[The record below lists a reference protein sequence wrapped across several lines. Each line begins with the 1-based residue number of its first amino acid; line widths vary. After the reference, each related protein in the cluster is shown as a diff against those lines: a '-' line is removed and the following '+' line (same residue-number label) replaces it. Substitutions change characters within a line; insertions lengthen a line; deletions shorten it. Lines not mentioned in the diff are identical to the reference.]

1 MKIGIIGNGF
11 VGKATTLFT
20 RLPEAEL
27 VPCDPEVDT
36 PADAA
41 SASASA
47 SASAFTPFTRN
58 NAKQVRRLREINEIQ
73 VMTYDIRPEA
83 CFPKGATLADLDR
96 ECDILFFCL
105 PTPLYHDGS
114 CYTKIL
120 EESISKCK
128 NPFKVIRSTVPVG
141 FSLQQGCYFMPEFLT
156 EANWAND
163 FKTAKKWVVGIP
175 GVGTGTDTQFKHRMH
190 ELITTSQKNGSIDNN
205 ELVFC
210 STNEA
215 EMLKLTKNCF
225 LSAKVSIMNEIYD
238 FCQSTKTNY
247 TKVIEMAKDD
257 ARMGTSHF
265 SVPGPDGNRGFGG
278 TCFPKDTHSIY
289 YQMVKH
295 RVNSIVFPAVLT
307 RNDTLDRSSREW
319 SNDVWRTTV
328 PLQKGVKVIVVFDAG
343 YGKRADTDT
352 DTDTDTNTTNNNTYM
367 SNYLTNICIEKLS
380 QGHFIILITPN
391 SNNPSLYN
399 AVLRSND
406 RFIVKTHDITKP
418 IFMPKVDE
426 IYYAGYNNDNTPHHS
441 RVINE
446 LSSITRVIELWT
458 QHANSCLYV
467 IKPYAHDHDHAHD
480 QYSGRPS
487 INYTKIFEESCTENT
502 GRLVILF

>member
-1 MKIGIIGNGF
+1 
-11 VGKATTLFT
+11 
-20 RLPEAEL
+20 
-27 VPCDPEVDT
+27 
-36 PADAA
+36 
-41 SASASA
+41 
-47 SASAFTPFTRN
+47 
-58 NAKQVRRLREINEIQ
+58 
-73 VMTYDIRPEA
+73 
-83 CFPKGATLADLDR
+83 
-96 ECDILFFCL
+96 
-105 PTPLYHDGS
+105 
-114 CYTKIL
+114 
-120 EESISKCK
+120 
-128 NPFKVIRSTVPVG
+128 
-141 FSLQQGCYFMPEFLT
+141 MPEFLT

-175 GVGTGTDTQFKHRMH
+175 DPGAGAHTDTDTDTDAQFKRRMH
-190 ELITTSQKNGSIDNN
+190 ELITASQKNGSIDNS

-238 FCQSTKTNY
+238 FCQSTNTNY

-265 SVPGPDGNRGFGG
+265 SVPGPDGKRGFGG

-289 YQMVKH
+289 CQMEKH
-295 RVNSIVFPAVLT
+295 GVNSIVFPAVLT

-328 PLQKGVKVIVVFDAG
+328 PLQKGARVIVVFDAG
-343 YGKRADTDT
+343 YCKDAGTGNKSM
-352 DTDTDTNTTNNNTYM
+352 YM
-367 SNYLTNICIEKLS
+367 SNYLTNICVEKLS

-391 SNNPSLYN
+391 SNNPSLDN
-399 AVLRSND
+399 AVLLSNN

-426 IYYAGYNNDNTPHHS
+426 IYYAGYNNDNNHHQS

-467 IKPYAHDHDHAHD
+467 IKPYGHGHDHDHDHD
-480 QYSGRPS
+480 QSSGCLPS
-487 INYTKIFEESCTENT
+487 INYTKIFEEYCTDST
-502 GRLVILF
+502 GRLIVLF

>member
-11 VGKATTLFT
+11 VGKATALFT

-27 VPCDPEVDT
+27 VPRDPDVDVDT
-36 PADAA
+36 RVG
-41 SASASA
+41 A

-58 NAKQVRRLREINEIQ
+58 NAKQGRLLRDINEIQ
-73 VMTYDIRPEA
+73 IMTYDIRPEA
-83 CFPKGATLADLDR
+83 CFPKGTTLADLDR

-163 FKTAKKWVVGIP
+163 FKTAKKWIVGIP
-175 GVGTGTDTQFKHRMH
+175 GAGDGTGAGTGTDTGTDAQFKRRMH
-190 ELITTSQKNGSIDNN
+190 ELITTSQKNGSIDNS

-210 STNEA
+210 STNDA

-238 FCQSTKTNY
+238 FCQSTNTNY

-343 YGKRADTDT
+343 YGKGADTDT
-352 DTDTDTNTTNNNTYM
+352 DTDTDNKYM
-367 SNYLTNICIEKLS
+367 SNYLKNICIEKLS

-391 SNNPSLYN
+391 NNNPSLDN

-406 RFIVKTHDITKP
+406 RFIVKIHDITKP

-426 IYYAGYNNDNTPHHS
+426 IYYAGYNNDNPHHS

-458 QHANSCLYV
+458 QHANSRLYV
-467 IKPYAHDHDHAHD
+467 IKPYAHDHDHDHD
-480 QYSGRPS
+480 HGQYSDRPS
-487 INYTKIFEESCTENT
+487 INYTKIFEDYCTDNT